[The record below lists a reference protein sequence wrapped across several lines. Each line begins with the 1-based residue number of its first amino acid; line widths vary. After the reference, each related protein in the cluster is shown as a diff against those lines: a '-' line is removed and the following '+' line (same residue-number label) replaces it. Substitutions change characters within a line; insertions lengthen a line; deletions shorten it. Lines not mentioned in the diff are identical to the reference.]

1 MDTNIRKIG
10 EVVMKK
16 TSLFVSILVVLM
28 LAITA
33 CAPKAEEAAG
43 DDLYKVA
50 YLTDLGGLAGSDE
63 MKGFSDLGWDAVLM
77 AEAEGLPI
85 QKTLLE
91 ANELADLEPNL
102 IKMAEE
108 GNDLIICGGFLF
120 TDAVNAVAPK
130 YPDVKFAVIDGYAE
144 GPNVQNIVFASNE
157 GSFLVGA
164 LAAGMSETGTIA
176 FIGGMEGPLIEAF
189 EAGYIAGA
197 RAIDPEI
204 EVLSGYTGSF
214 SDVAAGKEL
223 ALAQYNQGADVNY
236 AAAGACVFGA
246 IEAAKENGFWAVG
259 VDTDMDA
266 LAPGSVLSSMLKKV
280 DLGTLITI
288 RDAVNGTF
296 EAGYKNYTLADGTID
311 YTKNEWVAESVPAEL
326 YEAVDALAAKIKAGE
341 IVVPMT
347 VAEAV
352 TFTLD

>member
-1 MDTNIRKIG
+1 
-10 EVVMKK
+10 MKK
-16 TSLFVSILVVLM
+16 ISIFVSVLVVLM
-28 LAITA
+28 LAISA

-43 DDLYKVA
+43 DDLFKVA

-85 QKTLLE
+85 EKTLLE

-108 GNDLIICGGFLF
+108 GNDLIIAGGYLF

-130 YPDVKFAVIDGYAE
+130 YPDTWFAVIDGYAE

-164 LAAGMSETGTIA
+164 LAAGMTETGTIA

-197 RAIDPEI
+197 RAIDPDI

-214 SDVAAGKEL
+214 TDVAAGKEL
-223 ALAQYNQGADVNY
+223 ALAQYAQDGDVNY

-246 IEAAKENGFWAVG
+246 IEAAKENGFWAIG
-259 VDTDMDA
+259 VDTDMDS

-280 DLGTLITI
+280 DVGTLYTI

-296 EAGYKNYTLADGTID
+296 ESGYKLYTVADDTIG
-311 YTKNEWVAESVPAEL
+311 YTKNEWVADGVPAEL
-326 YEAVDALAAKIKAGE
+326 YEAVDAMAEMIKAGE

>member
-1 MDTNIRKIG
+1 
-10 EVVMKK
+10 MKK
-16 TSLFVSILVVLM
+16 TSIFVSVLVVLM
-28 LAITA
+28 LAISA
-33 CAPKAEEAAG
+33 CAPKATEEAASS
-43 DDLYKVA
+43 DKFKVA

-85 QKTLLE
+85 EKTLLE

-108 GNDLIICGGFLF
+108 GNDLIIGGGFLF
-120 TDAVNAVAPK
+120 TDAVNAVAPQ
-130 YPDVKFAVIDGYAE
+130 YPDTWFAVIDGYAE
-144 GPNVQNIVFASNE
+144 GDNVQNIVFASNE

-164 LAAGMSETGTIA
+164 LAAGMTETGTIA
-176 FIGGMEGPLIEAF
+176 FIGGMEGPLIEEF
-189 EAGYIAGA
+189 EAGYYAGA
-197 RAIDPEI
+197 KCIDPDV
-204 EVLSGYTGSF
+204 EVLSGYTGTF
-214 SDVAAGKEL
+214 TDVAAGKEL

-246 IEAAKENGFWAVG
+246 IEAAKENDFWAVG

-280 DLGTLITI
+280 DLGTYYTI

-296 EAGYKNYTLADGTID
+296 EAGYKSYTLADGTID
-311 YTKNEWVAESVPAEL
+311 YTKNEWVTEDVPAEL
-326 YEAVDALAAKIKAGE
+326 YEAVDALKAKIAAGE
-341 IVVPMT
+341 IVVPRTM
-347 VAEAV
+347 AEAV
-352 TFTLD
+352 EFTCD

>member
-1 MDTNIRKIG
+1 
-10 EVVMKK
+10 MKK
-16 TSLFVSILVVLM
+16 ISIFVSVLVVLM
-28 LAITA
+28 LAISA

-43 DDLYKVA
+43 DDLFKVA

-85 QKTLLE
+85 EKTLLE

-108 GNDLIICGGFLF
+108 GNDLIIGGGFLF
-120 TDAVNAVAPK
+120 TDAVNAVAPQ
-130 YPDVKFAVIDGYAE
+130 YPDTWFAVIDGYAE

-164 LAAGMSETGTIA
+164 LAAGMTETGTIA

-214 SDVAAGKEL
+214 TDVAAGKEL
-223 ALAQYNQGADVNY
+223 ALAQYAQGGDVNY

-246 IEAAKENGFWAVG
+246 IEAAAENGFWAVG
-259 VDTDMDA
+259 VDTDMDS

-280 DLGTLITI
+280 DVGTLITI

-296 EAGYKNYTLADGTID
+296 EPGYKNYTLADGTID
-311 YTKNEWVAESVPAEL
+311 YTKNEWVADDVPAEL
-326 YEAVDALAAKIKAGE
+326 YEAVDGLAEMIKSGE

-352 TFTLD
+352 NFTLE

>member
-1 MDTNIRKIG
+1 
-10 EVVMKK
+10 MKK
-16 TSLFVSILVVLM
+16 TILFVTLLVVFTL
-28 LAITA
+28 LISA
-33 CAPKAEEAAG
+33 CKPKAAEEADSGA
-43 DDLYKVA
+43 YKVA

-77 AEAEGLPI
+77 AEAEGLNI
-85 QKTLLE
+85 EKTLLE

-108 GNDLIICGGFLF
+108 GNDLIICGGYLF

-130 YPDVKFAVIDGYAE
+130 YPDTKFAVIDGYAE

-164 LAAGMSETGTIA
+164 IAAGVTETGTIA

-214 SDVAAGKEL
+214 TDVAGGKEL
-223 ALAQYNQGADVNY
+223 ALAQYAQGGDVNY

-246 IEAAKENGFWAVG
+246 IEAAKENGFYAIG
-259 VDTDMDA
+259 VDTNMDS
-266 LAPGSVLSSMLKKV
+266 LAPGTVLTSMLKKV
-280 DLGTLITI
+280 DLGTFYTI
-288 RDAVNGTF
+288 KDAVNGVF
-296 EAGYKNYTLADGTID
+296 ESGYKTYTLADGTID
-311 YTKNEWVAESVPAEL
+311 YSVNDEAKAIIPADL

-352 TFTLD
+352 EFTLE